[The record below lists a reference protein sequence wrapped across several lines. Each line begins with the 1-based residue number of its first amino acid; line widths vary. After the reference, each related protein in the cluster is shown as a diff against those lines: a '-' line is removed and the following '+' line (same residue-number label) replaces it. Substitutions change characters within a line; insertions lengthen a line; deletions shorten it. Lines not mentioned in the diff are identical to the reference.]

1 MQLSETDKMALKFN
15 NIVRKKWGDRVDNF
29 VIENVID
36 DSNWRSFEITFEAYN
51 YFHIKMSYDRGRFGW
66 SIYSGKHIIGLRSS
80 QEWFEEADFDV
91 FFDEMKDEIESR
103 IPDKFLK
110 KHGWL

>member
-15 NIVRKKWGDRVDNF
+15 NIVRENWGDRVDNF

-36 DSNWRSFEITFEAYN
+36 DPNFRSFEITFEAYN
-51 YFHIKMSYDRGRFGW
+51 YFNIRMSYDKGRFGW
-66 SIYSGKHIIGLRSS
+66 SIYGGKQMIGLKSS
-80 QEWFEEADFDV
+80 QQWFETADLGV
-91 FFDEMKDEIESR
+91 FLDEMKDEIESR
-103 IPDKFLK
+103 IPDKFLE